1 MEYYFPIIYGCESE
15 REIDKVRETCYDMLK
30 EYQMKL
36 KSNEEVGSSRANSS
50 RGHAEVTVEGR
61 DPLSKFDMFVTHRT
75 SKTIHVKSELDH
87 YLEESVL
94 PRTPYFDVL
103 SWWKT
108 NGLKY
113 PAFHLMARDI
123 LAIPVSMVASESA
136 FSTIGM
142 VITPYRSRLTH
153 DTLEA
158 LMCAQ
163 NWLRNEIEGNNL
175 NI

>member
-15 REIDKVRETCYDMLK
+15 RKIDKVRETFYDMLK

-36 KSNEEVGSSRANSS
+36 KSNEQVGPSSS
-50 RGHAEVTVEGR
+50 RGHSEVTVDER

-87 YLEESVL
+87 YLEESVMT
-94 PRTPYFDVL
+94 RTLDFDVL

-108 NGLKY
+108 NELKY
-113 PAFHLMARDI
+113 PALQLMARDI
-123 LAIPVSMVASESA
+123 LAIPVSTVASESA
-136 FSTIGM
+136 FSMSGR
-142 VITPYRSRLTH
+142 VITPHRSRLSH

-163 NWLRNEIEGNNL
+163 NWLRNELKVI
-175 NI
+175 I

>member
-1 MEYYFPIIYGCESE
+1 MAS
-15 REIDKVRETCYDMLK
+15 
-30 EYQMKL
+30 
-36 KSNEEVGSSRANSS
+36 SS
-50 RGHAEVTVEGR
+50 RGNSKVTIEER

-94 PRTPYFDVL
+94 PRTPDFDVL

-113 PAFHLMARDI
+113 PSLQLMALDI
-123 LAIPVSMVASESA
+123 LAIPVSTVASESA
-136 FSTIGM
+136 FSTSGR
-142 VITPYRSRLTH
+142 VITPHRSRLSH